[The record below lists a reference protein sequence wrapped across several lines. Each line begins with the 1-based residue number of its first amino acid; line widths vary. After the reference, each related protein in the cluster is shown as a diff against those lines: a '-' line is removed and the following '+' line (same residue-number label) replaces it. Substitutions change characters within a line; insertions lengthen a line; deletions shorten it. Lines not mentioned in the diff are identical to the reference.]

1 MRLSLDESV
10 SVTVIEMDRIHSIL
24 NRFEVWRR
32 NLAINEGSSSNMDNT
47 RDTTETL
54 YMSDDITD
62 DEIMAQSKENANRL
76 NESAFRPVPLSI

>member
-32 NLAINEGSSSNMDNT
+32 NLAISEGSSSNMDNT

>member
-47 RDTTETL
+47 RDATETL

-62 DEIMAQSKENANRL
+62 DEIMAQSKENTNRL